1 MIKVGCCGYPTSM
14 KKYFD
19 NFYLVE
25 LNRTFYEYPRM
36 ATVMGWREKAP
47 TDFEF
52 TVKAH
57 QDISHRFKFE
67 IEPSLKAFEQMKQI
81 CEALKARILLIQTP
95 GSFRPERLNAAEK
108 FFHKMYRNDLAIVWE
123 TRGAAWDTS
132 DARRRLVRAL
142 AELNVSHVTDPFKN
156 MPAYTSDITYF
167 RLHGLG
173 KELYYYQYTNDEL
186 KQLYELVSPLELE
199 GKQVY
204 ILFNNLAMFEDGF
217 RFKHYIEK
225 YSFPS
230 LTGAVGFDSV
240 RSLIEKTRYPIAKH
254 LLLKRL
260 GWRLVEL
267 EHDKQT
273 RLNELLRTMAPKS
286 YRSAEEVLQEIKR
299 TQKL

>member
-1 MIKVGCCGYPTSM
+1 MIKVGCCGYPTSI

-19 NFYLVE
+19 NFCLVE

-47 TDFEF
+47 TDFKF

-57 QDISHRFKFE
+57 QDISHKFKFE

-81 CEALKARILLIQTP
+81 CKALKARILLIQTP
-95 GSFRPERLNAAEK
+95 GSFRPDRLNAAEK
-108 FFHKMYRNDLAIVWE
+108 FFREMYRNDLVIVWE

-132 DARRRLVRAL
+132 DARRRLARAL

-156 MPAYTSDITYF
+156 MPAYTSDIAYF

-186 KQLYELVSPLELE
+186 KQLHELVSPLELE

-204 ILFNNLAMFEDGF
+204 ILFNNLAMFEDGV

-225 YSFPS
+225 HSFPS
-230 LTGAVGFDSV
+230 LAGAVGLDSV
-240 RSLIEKTRYPIAKH
+240 RNLIEKTRYPITKH

-273 RLNELLRTMAPKS
+273 RLNELLRTVAPKS